1 MATVIDALV
10 VLLSLNADN
19 YVQNSKKAREA
30 QKNLTA
36 EEAHAA
42 KDAEGFAKKRG
53 EAYRKI
59 GAEFLGLIAVFTA
72 GRSIKQFAS
81 DITASDAAVGRF
93 AQNVNMT
100 TQDVTAWEGAVER
113 AGGSAAGIDGTL
125 HTLTQ
130 QFQQLA
136 ITGQSAVVPYFQA
149 LGVHISDAS
158 GKMRPM
164 GDMLLDLADKFQG
177 LDPAR
182 ATALGAGIGLDQ
194 DTINLLQQ
202 GRGAVQQLLDEQR
215 KMGVVSAEDAE
226 RAQRLQNSLLDLR
239 QMMTSLGRTI
249 LNDLTPYVIG
259 FVHWLDEWLQTNR
272 EWLATEISEKIKALG
287 DFLRKIDWPE
297 VQKGAKQFAHEVM
310 EIAKVVDHLV
320 DRLGVMLGL
329 WKSNA
334 PISGIESFLMST
346 PTEAAGQAWGAV
358 KGWAG
363 NLFGSSAASPAPG
376 APSGTPS
383 SHVEANPAPADAWYK
398 PILDLIG
405 MGEGT
410 DRGRGYNET
419 LGYGKFTK
427 TPDNPTGAMNLTGMT
442 LDQID
447 KLQKDMLARPD
458 NTMNSSA
465 VGRYQFIRTTLLD
478 LREKHGLSGSTLFN
492 EQMQDHLV
500 ALRLQDRGGA
510 NWKNLSR
517 EWASVPDPGTGASAY
532 GQRTGVT
539 PQQVQDA
546 LRSLPATGAQSRA
559 ANVNSTRTTS
569 NDNSATTQ
577 IGSVTIHTQAK
588 DARGIM
594 GDIRR
599 EASRGSLVAQAATG
613 LS

>member
-1 MATVIDALV
+1 
-10 VLLSLNADN
+10 
-19 YVQNSKKAREA
+19 
-30 QKNLTA
+30 
-36 EEAHAA
+36 
-42 KDAEGFAKKRG
+42 
-53 EAYRKI
+53 
-59 GAEFLGLIAVFTA
+59 VFTA

-125 HTLTQ
+125 HGLTQ

-136 ITGQSAVVPYFQA
+136 ITGHSAVVPYFQA
-149 LGVHISDAS
+149 LGVEISEAS
-158 GKMRPM
+158 GKARPM
-164 GDMLLDLADKFQG
+164 GDILLSLADKFQG
-177 LDPAR
+177 LNPAR
-182 ATALGAGIGLDQ
+182 AAALGAGIGLDQ
-194 DTINLLQQ
+194 DTINLLRQ
-202 GRGAVQQLLDEQR
+202 GRAAVQQLLDEQR

-249 LNDLTPYVIG
+249 LNDVTPYVIE
-259 FVHWLDEWLQTNR
+259 FIHWLDELLQANR
-272 EWLATEISEKIKALG
+272 KGLAAEITEKIKALG

-329 WKSNA
+329 WKSSA

-346 PTEAAGQAWGAV
+346 PTEAWEGF

-363 NLFGSSAASPAPG
+363 GKIFGTTKPAGDAPAATAPG
-376 APSGTPS
+376 APGG
-383 SHVEANPAPADAWYK
+383 HVEANPSPADAWYK

-410 DRGRGYNET
+410 DKGRGYNET

-447 KLQKDMLARPD
+447 KLQKDMLAKQGD
-458 NTMNSSA
+458 NPARSSA
-465 VGRYQFIRTTLLD
+465 LGRYQFTQTTLRD
-478 LREKHGLSGSTLFN
+478 MRDKYGLSGSTLFN
-492 EQMQDHLV
+492 EQMQDHLA
-500 ALRLQDRGGA
+500 ALLIKDSGGA
-510 NWKNLSR
+510 NPKTLSR
-517 EWASVPDPGTGASAY
+517 KWASIPDPESGRSFY

-546 LRSLPATGAQSRA
+546 LRGLPPVGAPSRA

-577 IGSVTIHTQAK
+577 IGSITVNTQAK
-588 DARGIM
+588 DARGLM

-599 EASRGSLVAQAATG
+599 EASRSSLVAQAATG

>member
-1 MATVIDALV
+1 
-10 VLLSLNADN
+10 LNADGFIAGT
-19 YVQNSKKAREA
+19 KKARDA

-36 EEAHAA
+36 EERQAS
-42 KDAEGFAKKRG
+42 KDAEDFAKKRG
-53 EAYRKI
+53 ESYRKI
-59 GAEFLGLIAVFTA
+59 GQEILGLVAIFTA
-72 GRSIKQFAS
+72 GRSIKQFAA
-81 DITASDAAVGRF
+81 DITASDAAVGRL
-93 AQNVNMT
+93 AHNLNMST
-100 TQDVTAWEGAVER
+100 EDVTAWEGAVER
-113 AGGSAAGIDGTL
+113 AGGSAAGVDGTL
-125 HTLTQ
+125 HGLTQ
-130 QFQQLA
+130 QLQQLA

-149 LGVHISDAS
+149 LGVHISDVS

-194 DTINLLQQ
+194 GTINLLQQ
-202 GRGAVQQLLDEQR
+202 GRAAVQQLLDEQR
-215 KMGVVSAEDAE
+215 KLGVVSKEDAE
-226 RAQRLQNSLLDLR
+226 LARQRQKAMLDLG
-239 QMMTSLGRTI
+239 QVMTSLGRTI
-249 LNDLTPYVIG
+249 LNDVTPYVIE
-259 FVHWLDEWLQTNR
+259 FVHWLDELLQENR
-272 EWLATEISEKIKALG
+272 KGLAAEITEKIKALG
-287 DFLRKIDWPE
+287 DFLKRIDWPE
-297 VQKGAKQFAHEVM
+297 VQRGAKQFAHEVI
-310 EIAKVVDHLV
+310 EVAKVVDHLI
-320 DRLGVMLGL
+320 DRLGVMLGV
-329 WKSNA
+329 WKSSA

-346 PTEAAGQAWGAV
+346 PTEAWEGF

-363 NLFGSSAASPAPG
+363 GKIFGTSKPAGDAPAATAPATPG
-376 APSGTPS
+376 G
-383 SHVEANPAPADAWYK
+383 HVEANPSLADAWYK

-427 TPDNPTGAMNLTGMT
+427 TPDNPTGAVNLTGMT

-458 NTMNSSA
+458 NTLNSSA
-465 VGRYQFIRTTLLD
+465 LGRYQIIRTSLLD

-492 EQMQDHLV
+492 EQMQDHLA
-500 ALRLQDRGGA
+500 ALLINDGGGA
-510 NWKNLSR
+510 NAKTLSR
-517 EWASVPDPGTGASAY
+517 KWASLPDPDSGRSYY

-546 LRSLPATGAQSRA
+546 LRGLPPVGAPSRA
-559 ANVNSTRTTS
+559 ANVNNARTTS

-577 IGSVTIHTQAK
+577 IGSVTINTQAK

>member
-1 MATVIDALV
+1 
-10 VLLSLNADN
+10 LNADGFIAGT
-19 YVQNSKKAREA
+19 KKARDA

-36 EEAHAA
+36 EEKQAS
-42 KDAEGFAKKRG
+42 KDAEDFAKKRG
-53 EAYRKI
+53 ESYRKI
-59 GAEFLGLIAVFTA
+59 GQEILGLVAIFTA
-72 GRSIKQFAS
+72 GRSLKQFAT
-81 DITASDAAVGRF
+81 DITASDAAVGRL
-93 AQNVNMT
+93 AHNLNMS

-125 HTLTQ
+125 HGLTQ
-130 QFQQLA
+130 QLQQLA

-164 GDMLLDLADKFQG
+164 SDMLLDLADKFQG

-194 DTINLLQQ
+194 GTINLLQQ

-249 LNDLTPYVIG
+249 LNDVTPYVIG
-259 FVHWLDEWLQTNR
+259 FIHGLDEWLQKNR

-287 DFLRKIDWPE
+287 DFLREINWTE
-297 VQKGAKQFAHEVM
+297 VKSGAQQFATDIMRVAE
-310 EIAKVVDHLV
+310 VVDHLI

-329 WKSNA
+329 WKSSA

-346 PTEAAGQAWGAV
+346 PTEAWEGL

-363 NLFGSSAASPAPG
+363 GKIFGTSKPAGDAPATAAHGAPG
-376 APSGTPS
+376 G
-383 SHVEANPAPADAWYK
+383 HVEANPSPADAWYK

-427 TPDNPTGAMNLTGMT
+427 TPDNPTGAVNLTGMT

-458 NTMNSSA
+458 NTLNSSA
-465 VGRYQFIRTTLLD
+465 LGRYQIIRTSLLD

-492 EQMQDHLV
+492 EQMQDHLA
-500 ALRLQDRGGA
+500 ALLINDGGGA
-510 NWKNLSR
+510 NPKTLSR
-517 EWASVPDPGTGASAY
+517 KWASFPDPDSGHSFY
-532 GQRTGVT
+532 GQQTGVT

-546 LRSLPATGAQSRA
+546 MRELPPVGAASRA
-559 ANVNSTRTTS
+559 ANVNNARTTS

-577 IGSVTIHTQAK
+577 IGSITLNTQAK

-594 GDIRR
+594 GDIP
-599 EASRGSLVAQAATG
+599 GLFNAAG
-613 LS
+613 WAVLRPLCCIQGAK

>member
-1 MATVIDALV
+1 
-10 VLLSLNADN
+10 LNADGFIAGT
-19 YVQNSKKAREA
+19 KKARDA
-30 QKNLTA
+30 QKSLTA
-36 EEAHAA
+36 EEKQAS
-42 KDAEGFAKKRG
+42 KDAEDFAKKRG
-53 EAYRKI
+53 ESYRKI
-59 GAEFLGLIAVFTA
+59 GQEILGLVAIFTA
-72 GRSIKQFAS
+72 GRSIKQFAA
-81 DITASDAAVGRF
+81 DITASDAAVGRL
-93 AQNVNMT
+93 AHNLNMST
-100 TQDVTAWEGAVER
+100 EDVTAWEGAVER

-125 HTLTQ
+125 HGLTQ
-130 QFQQLA
+130 QLQQLA

-149 LGVHISDAS
+149 LGVEISDA
-158 GKMRPM
+158 GKKARPM
-164 GDMLLDLADKFQG
+164 GDILLDLADKFQK

-182 ATALGAGIGLDQ
+182 ATALGAGIGADQ
-194 DTINLLQQ
+194 GTINLLQQ
-202 GRGAVQQLLDEQR
+202 GRAAVQQLLDEQR

-249 LNDLTPYVIG
+249 LNDVTPYVIG
-259 FVHWLDEWLQTNR
+259 FLRSLDEWLQKNR

-287 DFLRKIDWPE
+287 DFLREINWAE
-297 VQKGAKQFAHEVM
+297 VKSGAQQFATDIMRVAE
-310 EIAKVVDHLV
+310 VVDHLI

-329 WKSNA
+329 WKSSA

-346 PTEAAGQAWGAV
+346 PTEAWEGF

-363 NLFGSSAASPAPG
+363 GKIFGTPKPAGDAPTAAAPASPG
-376 APSGTPS
+376 G
-383 SHVEANPAPADAWYK
+383 HVEANPSPADAWYK

-427 TPDNPTGAMNLTGMT
+427 TPDNPTGAVNLTGMT

-517 EWASVPDPGTGASAY
+517 EWASVPDPETGASAY

-539 PQQVQDA
+539 PQQVQDV
-546 LRSLPATGAQSRA
+546 LRNLPPTGAQSRA
-559 ANVNSTRTTS
+559 ANVNNARTTS

-577 IGSVTIHTQAK
+577 IGSVTINTQAK

>member
-1 MATVIDALV
+1 M
-10 VLLSLNADN
+10 
-19 YVQNSKKAREA
+19 
-30 QKNLTA
+30 
-36 EEAHAA
+36 
-42 KDAEGFAKKRG
+42 
-53 EAYRKI
+53 
-59 GAEFLGLIAVFTA
+59 FTA

-125 HTLTQ
+125 HGLTQ

-136 ITGQSAVVPYFQA
+136 ITGHSAVVPYFQA
-149 LGVHISDAS
+149 LGVEISEAS
-158 GKMRPM
+158 GKARPM
-164 GDMLLDLADKFQG
+164 GDILLSLADKFQG
-177 LDPAR
+177 LNPAR
-182 ATALGAGIGLDQ
+182 AAALGAGIGLDQ
-194 DTINLLQQ
+194 DTINLLRQ
-202 GRGAVQQLLDEQR
+202 GRAAVQQLLDEQR

-249 LNDLTPYVIG
+249 LNDVTPYVIE
-259 FVHWLDEWLQTNR
+259 FIHWLDELLQANR
-272 EWLATEISEKIKALG
+272 KGLAAEITEKIKALG

-329 WKSNA
+329 WKSSA

-346 PTEAAGQAWGAV
+346 PTEAWEGF

-363 NLFGSSAASPAPG
+363 GKIFGTTKPAGDAPAATAPG
-376 APSGTPS
+376 APGG
-383 SHVEANPAPADAWYK
+383 HVEANPSPADAWYK

-410 DRGRGYNET
+410 DKGRGYNET

-447 KLQKDMLARPD
+447 KLQKDMLAKQGD
-458 NTMNSSA
+458 NPARSSA
-465 VGRYQFIRTTLLD
+465 LGRYQFTQTTLRD
-478 LREKHGLSGSTLFN
+478 MRDKYGLSGSTLFN
-492 EQMQDHLV
+492 EQMQDHLA
-500 ALRLQDRGGA
+500 ALLIKDSGGA
-510 NWKNLSR
+510 NPKTLSR
-517 EWASVPDPGTGASAY
+517 KWASIPDPESGRSFY

-546 LRSLPATGAQSRA
+546 LRGLPPVGAPSRA

-577 IGSVTIHTQAK
+577 IGSITVNTQAK
-588 DARGIM
+588 DARGLM

-599 EASRGSLVAQAATG
+599 EASRSSLVAQAATG

>member
-1 MATVIDALV
+1 
-10 VLLSLNADN
+10 LNADGFIAGT
-19 YVQNSKKAREA
+19 KKARDA

-36 EEAHAA
+36 EEKQAS
-42 KDAEGFAKKRG
+42 KDAEDFAKKRG
-53 EAYRKI
+53 ESYRKI
-59 GAEFLGLIAVFTA
+59 GQEILGLVAVFTA
-72 GRSIKQFAS
+72 GRSIKQFSS
-81 DITASDAAVGRF
+81 DITASDAAVGRL
-93 AQNVNMT
+93 AHNLNMS

-125 HTLTQ
+125 HGLTQ

-136 ITGQSAVVPYFQA
+136 ITGHSAVVPYFQA
-149 LGVHISDAS
+149 LGVELSDVSNKA
-158 GKMRPM
+158 RPM
-164 GDMLLDLADKFQG
+164 RDILLDLADKFHG

-182 ATALGAGIGLDQ
+182 ATALGAGIGADQ
-194 DTINLLQQ
+194 GTINLLQQ

-249 LNDLTPYVIG
+249 LNDVTPYVIG
-259 FVHWLDEWLQTNR
+259 FVRSLDLWLQKNR

-287 DFLRKIDWPE
+287 DFLRGINWAE
-297 VQKGAKQFAHEVM
+297 VKSGAQQFATDIMRVAE
-310 EIAKVVDHLV
+310 VVDHLI

-329 WKSNA
+329 WKSSA

-346 PTEAAGQAWGAV
+346 PTEAWEGF

-363 NLFGSSAASPAPG
+363 GKIFGTSKPAGDAPAATAPG
-376 APSGTPS
+376 ASGG
-383 SHVEANPAPADAWYK
+383 HVEANPSPADAWYK

-410 DRGRGYNET
+410 DKGRGYNET

-427 TPDNPTGAMNLTGMT
+427 TPDNPTGAVNLTGMT

-458 NTMNSSA
+458 NTLNSSA
-465 VGRYQFIRTTLLD
+465 LGRYQIIRTSLLD

-492 EQMQDHLV
+492 EQMQDHLA
-500 ALRLQDRGGA
+500 ALLINDGGGA
-510 NWKNLSR
+510 NPKTLSR
-517 EWASVPDPGTGASAY
+517 KWASLPDPDSGRSYY

-546 LRSLPATGAQSRA
+546 LRGLPPVGAPSRA
-559 ANVNSTRTTS
+559 ANVNNARTTS

-577 IGSVTIHTQAK
+577 IGSVTINTQAK

>member
-10 VLLSLNADN
+10 VLLSLNADG
-19 YVQNSKKAREA
+19 YVQNAKKAREA
-30 QKNLTA
+30 QKSLTA
-36 EEAHAA
+36 EEAQAS
-42 KDAEGFAKKRG
+42 KDAEAFSKKRA
-53 EAYRKI
+53 ESYRKI
-59 GAEFLGLIAVFTA
+59 GQEILGLVAIFTA
-72 GRSIKQFAS
+72 GRSLKQFAT
-81 DITASDAAVGRF
+81 DITASDAAVGRL
-93 AQNVNMT
+93 AHNLGMS

-125 HTLTQ
+125 HGLTQ
-130 QFQQLA
+130 QLQQLA

-194 DTINLLQQ
+194 GTINLLQQ

-249 LNDLTPYVIG
+249 LNDVTPYVIE
-259 FVHWLDEWLQTNR
+259 FIHWLDELLQANR
-272 EWLATEISEKIKALG
+272 KGLAAEITEKIKALG
-287 DFLRKIDWPE
+287 DFLKRIDWPE

-310 EIAKVVDHLV
+310 EIAEVVDHLV

-329 WKSNA
+329 WKGSA
-334 PISGIESFLMST
+334 PTSGIGSFLMST
-346 PTEAAGQAWGAV
+346 PTEAWEGF

-363 NLFGSSAASPAPG
+363 GKIFGTAKPAGDAPPATAPATPG
-376 APSGTPS
+376 G
-383 SHVEANPAPADAWYK
+383 HVEANPSPADAWYK

-405 MGEGT
+405 LSEGT

-427 TPDNPTGAMNLTGMT
+427 TPDNPSGAVNLIGMT

-458 NTMNSSA
+458 NTLNSSA
-465 VGRYQFIRTTLLD
+465 LGRYQIIRTSLLD

-492 EQMQDHLV
+492 EQMQDHLA
-500 ALRLQDRGGA
+500 ALLINDGGGA
-510 NWKNLSR
+510 NPKTLSR
-517 EWASVPDPGTGASAY
+517 KWASFPDPDSGHSFY
-532 GQRTGVT
+532 GQQTGVT

-546 LRSLPATGAQSRA
+546 MRELPPVGAASRA
-559 ANVNSTRTTS
+559 ANVNNARTTS

-577 IGSVTIHTQAK
+577 IGSITLNTQAK

-613 LS
+613 LT

>member
-10 VLLSLNADN
+10 VLLTLNADGF
-19 YVQNSKKAREA
+19 VAGTKKARDA
-30 QKNLTA
+30 QKGLTA
-36 EEAHAA
+36 EEAQAS
-42 KDAEGFAKKRG
+42 KDAEDFAKKRG
-53 EAYRKI
+53 ESYRKI
-59 GAEFLGLIAVFTA
+59 GQEILGLVAIFTA
-72 GRSIKQFAS
+72 GRSIKQFAA
-81 DITASDAAVGRF
+81 DITASDAAVGRL
-93 AQNVNMT
+93 AHNLNMST
-100 TQDVTAWEGAVER
+100 EDVTAWEGAVER

-125 HTLTQ
+125 HGLTQ
-130 QFQQLA
+130 QLQQLA

-149 LGVHISDAS
+149 LGVEISDA
-158 GKMRPM
+158 GKKARPM
-164 GDMLLDLADKFQG
+164 GDILLDLADKFQK

-182 ATALGAGIGLDQ
+182 ATALGAGIGADQ
-194 DTINLLQQ
+194 GTINLLQQ

-249 LNDLTPYVIG
+249 LNDVTPYVIG
-259 FVHWLDEWLQTNR
+259 FIHGLDEWLQKNR
-272 EWLATEISEKIKALG
+272 EWLAAEISEKIKALG
-287 DFLRKIDWPE
+287 DFLREINWTE
-297 VQKGAKQFAHEVM
+297 VKSGAQQFATDIMRVAE
-310 EIAKVVDHLV
+310 VVDHLI

-329 WKSNA
+329 WKSSA

-346 PTEAAGQAWGAV
+346 PTEAWEGF

-363 NLFGSSAASPAPG
+363 GKIFGTSKPAGDAPAATALASPG
-376 APSGTPS
+376 G
-383 SHVEANPAPADAWYK
+383 HVEANPSPADAWYK

-427 TPDNPTGAMNLTGMT
+427 TPDNPTGAVNLTGMT

-458 NTMNSSA
+458 NTLNSSA
-465 VGRYQFIRTTLLD
+465 LGRYQIIRTSLLD

-492 EQMQDHLV
+492 EQMQDHLA
-500 ALRLQDRGGA
+500 ALLINDGGGA
-510 NWKNLSR
+510 NPKTLSR
-517 EWASVPDPGTGASAY
+517 KWASLPDPDSGRSYY

-546 LRSLPATGAQSRA
+546 LRGLPPVGAPSRA
-559 ANVNSTRTTS
+559 ANVNNARTTS

-577 IGSVTIHTQAK
+577 IGSVTINTQAK